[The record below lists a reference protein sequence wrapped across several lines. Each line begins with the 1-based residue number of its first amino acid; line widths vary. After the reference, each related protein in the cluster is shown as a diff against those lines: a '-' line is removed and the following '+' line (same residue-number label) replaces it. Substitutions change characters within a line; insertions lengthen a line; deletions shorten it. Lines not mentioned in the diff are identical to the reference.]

1 MSVVKDSEIRTN
13 LDKIV
18 QFINLALI
26 ILGIIL
32 ISFGI
37 VFRTAQTPE
46 MDELSLYMFIGGGIS
61 LVISII
67 GYVRHLNVIRNYKKI

>member
-13 LDKIV
+13 LDKVV

-26 ILGIIL
+26 IFGIIL
-32 ISFGI
+32 ISFGL

-46 MDELSLYMFIGGGIS
+46 MIDLSNYMFIGGAIS